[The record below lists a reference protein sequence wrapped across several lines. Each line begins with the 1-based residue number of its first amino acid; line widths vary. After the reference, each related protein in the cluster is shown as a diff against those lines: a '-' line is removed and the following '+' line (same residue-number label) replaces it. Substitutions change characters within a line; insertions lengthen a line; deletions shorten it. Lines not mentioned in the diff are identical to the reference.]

1 MKRFES
7 MVDSQEMQNSSADAR
22 LNANNI
28 HLSVAGETAGSSHSP
43 STFEPISRFSSRFA
57 LPVRDSQPICL
68 IAPESYE
75 PNYAY
80 PLFIWLH
87 APQGTEREICQIMP
101 RLSTRNYAAVGVRGP
116 VECPQGFD
124 WKDNSADCEEP
135 DLDLTIDSIVE
146 RSCDRVFNAIERASK
161 NYSINPQR
169 IFLAG
174 YHHGGTMAARI
185 ALMFPNRFSG
195 AISIN
200 GPLPQGQGLL
210 RCWHSAR
217 QVNLLV
223 CLGQDATEFSPKSL
237 CQQLPWVHTA
247 GLSLHVR
254 QYPVGNDLTTVMLSD
269 MNQWIMEQVACS
281 VVS

>member
-7 MVDSQEMQNSSADAR
+7 MVDSQEVMDSTTGAR
-22 LNANNI
+22 LNNNETSAVGDSNGMP
-28 HLSVAGETAGSSHSP
+28 LSSGV
-43 STFEPISRFSSRFA
+43 FEPVSRFSSRFA
-57 LPVRDSQPICL
+57 LPARSSEPICL
-68 IAPESYE
+68 MAPEGYE
-75 PNYAY
+75 PNYSY
-80 PLFIWLH
+80 PLFVWLH
-87 APQGTEREICQIMP
+87 APQGTEREICQVMP

-116 VECPQGFD
+116 VACSQGFD
-124 WKDNSADCEEP
+124 WKEQSTGHEDSDIHP
-135 DLDLTIDSIVE
+135 SIDSVVE
-146 RSCDRVFNAIERASK
+146 RSCDRVFHAIERATK
-161 NYSINPQR
+161 HYNINEQR

-200 GPLPQGQGLL
+200 GSLPQGQGLL

-217 QVNLLV
+217 EVNLLL
-223 CLGQDATEFSPKSL
+223 CIGQDATDFSPNSL
-237 CQQLPWVHTA
+237 CEQLPWIHTA